1 MDGYDGDGLD
11 RALGSFSIFI
21 MIWAFFIIKRER
33 ERERVEI
40 VLLRSRK
47 L

>member
-33 ERERVEI
+33 ERERGW
-40 VLLRSRK
+40 K
-47 L
+47 

>member
-21 MIWAFFIIKRER
+21 MIWAFFIIKKER
-33 ERERVEI
+33 ERGWN
-40 VLLRSRK
+40 SSPPFM
-47 L
+47 

>member
-1 MDGYDGDGLD
+1 MDGYDEDGLD

-21 MIWAFFIIKRER
+21 MIWAFFIIKKKER
-33 ERERVEI
+33 EGGI
-40 VLLRSRK
+40 VLLHSCK